1 MEGRGEKE
9 REREEKKQKEE
20 KREGG
25 EGGGRGETEGVENEH
40 LVLGTVEL
48 AWTYPFGHKINLLL
62 TKRKARNRLSVL
74 GNVIPSERFANI
86 KFHRN
91 DPNENF
97 HQEVPTLT

>member
-9 REREEKKQKEE
+9 REREEKKRKEE
-20 KREGG
+20 KREGEG
-25 EGGGRGETEGVENEH
+25 EGGGREEMEGVEHEH

-74 GNVIPSERFANI
+74 GNVIPSEGFANRI
-86 KFHRN
+86 
-91 DPNENF
+91 
-97 HQEVPTLT
+97 